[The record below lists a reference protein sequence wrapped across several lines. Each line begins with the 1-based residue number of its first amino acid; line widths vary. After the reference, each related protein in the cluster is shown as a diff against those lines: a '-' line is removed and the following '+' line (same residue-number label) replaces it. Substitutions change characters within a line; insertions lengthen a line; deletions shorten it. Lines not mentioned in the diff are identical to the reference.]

1 MESLM
6 PILPRFLFGAALAA
20 LAATPAL
27 AVDREFGSVN
37 VAAGHYTD
45 VRWSLFGGPLDHFTI
60 MPENDAIDCEHIT
73 INYRDGT
80 SHDVFSGYVAAGA
93 HTTISLP
100 PPNDGRVA
108 NVTFACKAQN
118 TDGARIAL
126 LAVTDSWPRGW
137 DTERP
142 VHVVTEAH

>member
-1 MESLM
+1 MHMLH
-6 PILPRFLFGAALAA
+6 RFGLGTALAM
-20 LAATPAL
+20 LAFAPAF

-45 VRWSLFGGPLDHFTI
+45 VRWSMFGGPLDHFTI
-60 MPENDAIDCEHIT
+60 MPENDAIDCAHIT

-100 PPNDGRVA
+100 PPNDGAVHD
-108 NVTFACKAQN
+108 VTFACKAQKL
-118 TDGARIAL
+118 DGARIAL

-142 VHVVTEAH
+142 ARVITEAPPR